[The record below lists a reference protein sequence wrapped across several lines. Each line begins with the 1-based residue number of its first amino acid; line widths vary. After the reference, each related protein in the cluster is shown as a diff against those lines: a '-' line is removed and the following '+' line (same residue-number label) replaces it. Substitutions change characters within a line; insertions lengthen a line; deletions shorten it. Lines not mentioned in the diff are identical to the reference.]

1 MSEENTNP
9 TDMQDFLSQ
18 TQQAQPESN
27 PLSSYMRTPQIYFS
41 LPSKGK
47 YYGVNAIDMP
57 INGELPVLSMST
69 RDELILKSPDALMN
83 GQAVVDVIEHCIPSI
98 KNAWEMPIVDLD
110 TALISIRIA
119 SYGEQMGYSSTC
131 PECKEFSEYEID
143 LRNFLAFEID
153 LSKYEETIE
162 FKDLKIKLKPQ
173 SFKSSNA
180 TNLEVFEQQRLLA
193 VVNDESLDSEQK
205 QDKFNVI
212 FQKMT
217 SLTVRNIIGS
227 IEYILLPDGTRVT
240 NTGFIDDF
248 ITNSDRSVFETI
260 EKHQTLINEQMP
272 NKTVKTTCPDCNKE
286 YETPFTFDQSN
297 FFALAS

>member
-1 MSEENTNP
+1 
-9 TDMQDFLSQ
+9 MQDLLAQ
-18 TQQAQPESN
+18 TQHLQSESN

-41 LPSKGK
+41 LPSQGK
-47 YYGVNAIDMP
+47 YYGAGAIDMP
-57 INGELPVLSMST
+57 INGEVPVLSMST

-131 PECKEFSEYEID
+131 PECSEFSEYEID
-143 LRNFLAFEID
+143 LRNFLDASID
-153 LSKYEETIE
+153 LSDYEETIE

-173 SFKSSNA
+173 SFRSSNS
-180 TNLEVFEQQRLLA
+180 TNLEVFEQQRLITL
-193 VVNDESLDSEQK
+193 VNDESLDAEQK
-205 QDKFNVI
+205 QDKFNEI

-217 SLTVRNIIGS
+217 SLTVKNIIGS

-240 NTGFIDDF
+240 NTGFVEDF
-248 ITNSDRSVFETI
+248 ITNSDRGVFEKI
-260 EKHQTLINEQMP
+260 EKHQAMINEKMP
-272 NKTVKTTCPDCNKE
+272 NKTVTTTCPDCNKE
-286 YETPFTFDQSN
+286 YDTPFTFDQSN
-297 FFALAS
+297 FFASAS

>member
-1 MSEENTNP
+1 MSKENTNLP
-9 TDMQDFLSQ
+9 DMQDFLSQ

-47 YYGVNAIDMP
+47 YYSAGAIDMP

-69 RDELILKSPDALMN
+69 KDELILKSPDALMN
-83 GQAVVDVIEHCIPSI
+83 GQAVVDVIEHCIPNI

-131 PECKEFSEYEID
+131 PECNEFSEYEID
-143 LRNFLAFEID
+143 LRNFLDAEIN
-153 LSKYEETIE
+153 LNKYEETIG

-173 SFKSSNA
+173 SFKSSNS
-180 TNLEVFEQQRLLA
+180 TNLEVFEQQRLISL
-193 VVNDESLDSEQK
+193 VNDESLNSEQK
-205 QDKFNVI
+205 QDKFNEI

-217 SLTVRNIIGS
+217 SLTVRNVIGS
-227 IEYILLPDGTRVT
+227 IEYVLLPDGTRVSE
-240 NTGFIDDF
+240 TGFIDDF
-248 ITNSDRSVFETI
+248 ITNSDRGVFAQI
-260 EKHQTLINEQMP
+260 EKHQAMINEMMP
-272 NKTVKTTCPDCNKE
+272 NKTVKTSCPDCNKE
-286 YETPFTFDQSN
+286 YDTPFTFDQSN

>member
-1 MSEENTNP
+1 
-9 TDMQDFLSQ
+9 MQDFLSQ

-83 GQAVVDVIEHCIPSI
+83 GQAVVDVIQHCIPSI

-143 LRNFLAFEID
+143 LRNFLASEID

-173 SFKSSNA
+173 SYKSANA
-180 TNLEVFEQQRLLA
+180 TNLEVFEQQRLIA
-193 VVNDESLDSEQK
+193 VVNDQSLDSEQK
-205 QDKFNVI
+205 QDKFNKI

-217 SLTVRNIIGS
+217 SLTVNNVIGS

-240 NTGFIDDF
+240 NTGFIDEF
-248 ITNSDRSVFETI
+248 ITNSDRGVFEKI
-260 EKHQTLINEQMP
+260 EKHQALINEKMP
-272 NKTVKTTCPDCNKE
+272 TKTVKTTCPDCNKE

-297 FFALAS
+297 FFASAS